1 MEEKILDGVFEI
13 LPTYTKNKVTLT
25 RQNIIIQLVNKRTPQ
40 IPSFTSILIENVIG
54 AKMCES
60 IIREDKSNYFKII
73 TLLKNKKGFRYKQ
86 IYTFRI
92 ENFED
97 EQESYARANT
107 WVRTILWLLKD
118 PEINL
123 SELRGKRV
131 I

>member
-13 LPTYTKNKVTLT
+13 LPSYTKNKVTLT

-54 AKMCES
+54 AKICES

-92 ENFED
+92 ENVED
-97 EQESYARANT
+97 DQESYTIANT

-123 SELRGKRV
+123 SELQGEIV

>member
-13 LPTYTKNKVTLT
+13 LPSYTKTKVTLT
-25 RQNIIIQLVNKRTPQ
+25 RQNIIIQLVNKRIPQ

-54 AKMCES
+54 AKICES

-92 ENFED
+92 ENVED
-97 EQESYARANT
+97 DQESYAIANT

-123 SELRGKRV
+123 SELQGEIV

>member
-13 LPTYTKNKVTLT
+13 LPSYTKNKVTLT
-25 RQNIIIQLVNKRTPQ
+25 RQNIIIQLVNKRTPK

-54 AKMCES
+54 AKICES

-92 ENFED
+92 ENVED
-97 EQESYARANT
+97 DQESYAIANT

-123 SELRGKRV
+123 SELQGEIV

>member
-13 LPTYTKNKVTLT
+13 LPSYTKNKVTLT

-54 AKMCES
+54 AKICES

-86 IYTFRI
+86 IYTFSQ
-92 ENFED
+92 N
-97 EQESYARANT
+97 
-107 WVRTILWLLKD
+107 
-118 PEINL
+118 
-123 SELRGKRV
+123 
-131 I
+131 

>member
-123 SELRGKRV
+123 SELRSKRV

>member
-13 LPTYTKNKVTLT
+13 LPSYIKNKVTLT

-54 AKMCES
+54 AKICES

-92 ENFED
+92 ENVED
-97 EQESYARANT
+97 DQESYAIANT

-123 SELRGKRV
+123 SELQGEIV